1 MNPITTARLRLV
13 PATADLIRLE
23 IENRDELLSHLGVLP
38 VLDWPSENLAPVL
51 PFFLA
56 ELENDASLEGW
67 LAWYWIHEVADG
79 NLLVGGG
86 GFKGAPTDGVVEI
99 GYETRPAFRRQG
111 FATEAV
117 SVQVAWALGQPDVN
131 SVVAETGTDNHASI
145 AVLRK
150 LGFVQ
155 TEMGSEID
163 LLRFEQMRSGQ

>member
-1 MNPITTARLRLV
+1 M

-23 IENRDELLSHLGVLP
+23 IENWDEFLSHLSVLP

-67 LAWYWIHEVADG
+67 LAWYWIHEAADG
-79 NLLVGGG
+79 NHLVGGG
-86 GFKGAPTDGVVEI
+86 GFKGAPADGMVEI
-99 GYETRPAFRRQG
+99 GYETRPGFRRQG

-117 SVQVAWALGQPDVN
+117 RAQIVWALEHADVN
-131 SVVAETGTDNHASI
+131 LVVAETAADNAASI

-150 LGFVQ
+150 LGFAL
-155 TEMGSEID
+155 MGLRSEIG
-163 LLRFEQMRSGQ
+163 LLRFELTRSGQ